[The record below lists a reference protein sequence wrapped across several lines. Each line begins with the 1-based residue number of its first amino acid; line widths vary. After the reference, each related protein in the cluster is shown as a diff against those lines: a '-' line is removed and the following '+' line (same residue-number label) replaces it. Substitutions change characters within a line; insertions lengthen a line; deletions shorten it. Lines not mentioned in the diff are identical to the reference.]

1 MAVYGFWG
9 HGRWLKVGIAGPKSG
24 ARFCSQHYRAGSAP
38 STLAASLAA
47 DPEMAAIAGFDP
59 ADAGAWIK
67 SATHRVNIL
76 MPTSEPRELLAL
88 LEAFLHLRLRP
99 RYERC

>member
-1 MAVYGFWG
+1 
-9 HGRWLKVGIAGPKSG
+9 
-24 ARFCSQHYRAGSAP
+24 
-38 STLAASLAA
+38 
-47 DPEMAAIAGFDP
+47 MAAIAGFDP